1 MKNTNSFYEIAVKT
15 NMFLVMIEKWISLF
29 PEVASKMID
38 ETKIAIESA
47 LENPKDAILNDIDK
61 FIGDEANDY
70 HTLKNRLDEKIT
82 CVYTKA
88 ESLDIL
94 RRLKNGEDPELLL
107 KYKAIIKYLE
117 DKGKTI
123 TFTRDSE
130 TFRINGVNVTD
141 K

>member
-29 PEVASKMID
+29 PEVTSKMID
-38 ETKIAIESA
+38 EIKIAIESA

-61 FIGDEANDY
+61 FVKDEANDY
-70 HTLKNRLDEKIT
+70 HILKNRLDEKIT
-82 CVYTKA
+82 RVYTKA

-94 RRLKNGEDPELLL
+94 RRLKNVEDPELLL
-107 KYKAIIKYLE
+107 KYNAIIKYLE
-117 DKGKTI
+117 DKGKTV